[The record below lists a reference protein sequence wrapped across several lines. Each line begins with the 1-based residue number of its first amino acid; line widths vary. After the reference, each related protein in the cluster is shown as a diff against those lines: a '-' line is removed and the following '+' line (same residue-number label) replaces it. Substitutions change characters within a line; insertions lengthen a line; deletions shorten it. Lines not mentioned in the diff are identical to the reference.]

1 MKSCF
6 VLVTLNWS
14 LMKGVFQHWPWTCEK
29 LIELAL
35 GLSSLVSVF
44 PLTFGMF
51 AEGVTFF
58 RESLKISQRT
68 LRQSHARQRSA
79 RCVTDMFRMCLNVVQ
94 LHVCIIAP
102 LKFQQVYSFH
112 LSLQFLLV
120 NILSIPSYLANLRQI
135 STHCKLSFFHV
146 CLEKSKAWVCG
157 RSFAGIADCGLCDGT
172 GASSIV
178 VLPNVV
184 CLWSRNTSTM
194 GQPRPEERCCATGVN
209 VFEKSKFLWAIS
221 VAAGR
226 SRLI

>member
-1 MKSCF
+1 
-6 VLVTLNWS
+6 
-14 LMKGVFQHWPWTCEK
+14 
-29 LIELAL
+29 
-35 GLSSLVSVF
+35 
-44 PLTFGMF
+44 MF

-157 RSFAGIADCGLCDGT
+157 RSFAGIAGSKTRRGHLYL
-172 GASSIV
+172 SLV
-178 VLPNVV
+178 NVV
-184 CLWSRNTSTM
+184 CCQVEVS
-194 GQPRPEERCCATGVN
+194 ATGLAPCP
-209 VFEKSKFLWAIS
+209 E
-221 VAAGR
+221 
-226 SRLI
+226 